1 MVRYFVQNKNI
12 SASLGLPKAVAEQ
25 QQQHHLYQMSVDF
38 SLDFD
43 QHFTAGLFLHLKN
56 DGVRKGILTFHQRKI
71 TSTMFLFNNL

>member
-25 QQQHHLYQMSVDF
+25 QQHHLYQMSVDF
-38 SLDFD
+38 SLDLD

-56 DGVRKGILTFHQRKI
+56 DGV
-71 TSTMFLFNNL
+71 